1 MKITIGSTGLDD
13 QNRERREGAVLWAKT
28 KILLDERDSLRVEVQ
43 RLKAKPAQQ
52 TQTMRRVK
60 EDAARAK
67 DVALQ
72 AAVAMVL
79 TIKRKT
85 LMHEKGWRDRASF
98 IMTQLTSTP
107 TAYGLPA
114 DYADHARERDIRL
127 VREGLHAWEKINGC
141 YRKTVPPN

>member
-1 MKITIGSTGLDD
+1 MNVTSESTSLDD
-13 QNRERREGAVLWAKT
+13 QYRARRLPPDLLHRTNV
-28 KILLDERDSLRVEVQ
+28 LLDELEWSRVELQ
-43 RLKAKPAQQ
+43 RLKAQPAQQ
-52 TQTMRRVK
+52 TQAMRRVK

-72 AAVAMVL
+72 AAVAKVL

-114 DYADHARERDIRL
+114 DYANHARERDIRL
-127 VREGLHAWEKINGC
+127 VREVLHAWEKINGC
-141 YRKTVPPN
+141 HRKTVPPN